1 MQVDRLLKPS
11 DVVQCLGTSRSWVY
25 EAAKRGDIPSIRLG
39 SQDGPLRFV
48 ERDIETWINEAR
60 ERWQPGMPTPAT
72 RRNAPARQRTRAG
85 RPATIGSPPQL
96 KLEV

>member
-1 MQVDRLLKPS
+1 MKVDRLLKPS

-48 ERDIETWINEAR
+48 ERDIETWINDAR
-60 ERWQPGMPTPAT
+60 ERWQPGKPTPAT
-72 RRNAPARQRTRAG
+72 RRNASARQPTRAG
-85 RPATIGSPPQL
+85 RPATTGSMPQL